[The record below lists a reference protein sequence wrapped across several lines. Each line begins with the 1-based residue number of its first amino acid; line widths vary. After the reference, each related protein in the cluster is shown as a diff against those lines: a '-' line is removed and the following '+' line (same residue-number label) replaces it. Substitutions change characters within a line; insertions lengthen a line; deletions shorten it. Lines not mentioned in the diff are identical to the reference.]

1 MKKKICLIGYN
12 YGKNVLIKSIN
23 SINNFN
29 LIGVCGQRARQASHS
44 SKFQYYTSWR
54 EMLKKLKP
62 DLVVIAV
69 PPLEQKKILYY
80 LLKNKIQFLC
90 QKPLTNSLTDIYKL
104 SLLNKT
110 YRKKNLIDL
119 NFITIPSIIRF
130 KDIIKKIKINKDTQI
145 DIKWRFKPL
154 SKNFSNSWKNN
165 KKSLGGEINNFF
177 FHLVSIMYFLFKAK
191 KLQLIKKKQQ
201 IYYFKLILKN
211 SEVKIVFD
219 PNNDK
224 NLLTINL
231 HGKKFFYK
239 LENKS
244 KDYHNNFLIKKNN
257 KVIFKKN
264 FPKEKSRIYASKE
277 ILKNFNKKNKKI
289 NKFLSFEFGLMLQK
303 KIIQLNA
310 G

>member
-177 FHLVSIMYFLFKAK
+177 FHLVSIMY
-191 KLQLIKKKQQ
+191 
-201 IYYFKLILKN
+201 YFKLILKN

-244 KDYHNNFLIKKNN
+244 KDYHNNFLIKK
-257 KVIFKKN
+257 K
-264 FPKEKSRIYASKE
+264 
-277 ILKNFNKKNKKI
+277 
-289 NKFLSFEFGLMLQK
+289 
-303 KIIQLNA
+303 
-310 G
+310 